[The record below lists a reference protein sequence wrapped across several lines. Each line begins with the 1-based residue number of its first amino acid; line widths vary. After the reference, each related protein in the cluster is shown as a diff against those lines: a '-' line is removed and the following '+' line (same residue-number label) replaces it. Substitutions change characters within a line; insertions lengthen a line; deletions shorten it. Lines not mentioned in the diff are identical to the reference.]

1 MLKIWKSGR
10 GYVPLAPLTTTMLQ
24 WFNCFASPQPQMSQP
39 TCGFR
44 AWHWASRDTGSHW
57 RHWSGSTRHEQFH
70 MTVTL
75 THVHQAVPSK
85 FDQGRS
91 QTTEKHE
98 SRVIELSH
106 GNNSA
111 YFCRAPEA
119 IDTLC
124 TVRCL
129 RGYSPPLTPWCRATC
144 LARNGVAFSRW
155 QHLACLQACIFR
167 GVRPKPACY
176 KQDS

>member
-1 MLKIWKSGR
+1 MSPWPPWLRLCCSDLIALR
-10 GYVPLAPLTTTMLQ
+10 HRNRRCLNLLAV
-24 WFNCFASPQPQMSQP
+24 FARDTEHHVTLEVTGVTGVVRQGMNSFTWQ
-39 TCGFR
+39 
-44 AWHWASRDTGSHW
+44 WHWHTC
-57 RHWSGSTRHEQFH
+57 TKQC
-70 MTVTL
+70 
-75 THVHQAVPSK
+75 QAVPSK